1 MGGKPVT
8 SENVPSIDNLRAYS
22 PQTADVSRGQ
32 PDTSGR
38 VHAPPGRDGG
48 QDLPVESATER
59 RKLCLCQD
67 CAASARARVRSADR
81 DSLS

>member
-8 SENVPSIDNLRAYS
+8 SENVPFIDNLRAHS
-22 PQTADVSRGQ
+22 PQIPDVSGGQ

-38 VHAPPGRDGG
+38 VHAPPGRDVG

-59 RKLCLCQD
+59 RELCLCQG
-67 CAASARARVRSADR
+67 CELRACRSPFR
-81 DSLS
+81 